1 MKQDDFG
8 DRMKGYERQR
18 TEDRLTPGNVFY
30 ARLDGR
36 GFSKFTKGLRRP
48 FDPRMSVSM
57 IEVMKYL
64 VEKTNANMGYTQSDE
79 ISLVWSPN
87 LESQMMFDGKVQK
100 LTSVLAS
107 MATSKFMY
115 ELILAGLEDYLDKLP
130 HFDCRIF
137 ELPTLCE
144 GANAMLW
151 REQDATKNAIT
162 MAASCHFSH
171 KQLQGVSGKDKIRLM
186 QEHHGIA
193 FPDDYPSYFTRG
205 TFARRTSR
213 TVVLTDSMV
222 AAIPE
227 KHRPLAGT
235 EVVRTFVDEVQMPP
249 FASVKNRTDVVFHGA
264 EPEVQPTERN
274 EV

>member
-1 MKQDDFG
+1 MKNDDFG

-18 TEDRLTPGNVFY
+18 TDDKLIPGNVYY

-48 FDPRMSVSM
+48 FDPRMSISM
-57 IEVMKYL
+57 IEVTKHL
-64 VEKTNANMGYTQSDE
+64 VEKTNAKMGYTQSDE
-79 ISLVWSPN
+79 ISLVWCPDI
-87 LESQMMFDGKVQK
+87 ESQMMFDGKVQK

-115 ELILAGLEDYLDKLP
+115 ELLMAGLDDYLDKLP

-137 ELPTLCE
+137 ELPSLTE

-171 KQLQGVSGKDKIRLM
+171 KQLQGVNGKDKIVMM
-186 QEHHGIA
+186 QGA
-193 FPDDYPSYFTRG
+193 GVSFPDDFPTYFTRG
-205 TFARRTSR
+205 TFVRRNSR
-213 TVVLTDSMV
+213 TVALTEDMISD
-222 AAIPE
+222 IPAQ
-227 KHRPLAGT
+227 HRPPVGT
-235 EVVRTFVDEVQMPP
+235 EVIRTFVDEVAMPP
-249 FASVKNRTDVVFHGA
+249 FSTVKNRTQVVFMG
-264 EPEVQPTERN
+264 EDPV
-274 EV
+274 V